1 MESNNAPEQYAIRDP
16 ILDSNLGLES
26 LPDLRTAK
34 EYARLC
40 FNIIQNQ
47 LYKHSQNFHSNT
59 SLDQDSLTDH
69 LAVPPRVNNQLCDGF
84 QYRTGTKPY
93 VAHEQQSKKWTGP
106 HRFRHDLE
114 SIVYVMVLTTF
125 LYSNPKTKDP
135 KAGSDENYWYDFDSR
150 QRDSESHFFRT
161 TKFVF
166 LLGHSEWSPPPIQAF
181 FSGFDLWLQR
191 LRFCL
196 FRGISTKNLRLAYQ
210 HRLTD
215 KSEDD
220 TDQDEIWPELK
231 LKEDF
236 DEDTLGGWVSYDK
249 LFLIMHQFEGEQLET
264 YSLEWQT
271 FLRSTQK
278 NEQV

>member
-1 MESNNAPEQYAIRDP
+1 P
-16 ILDSNLGLES
+16 
-26 LPDLRTAK
+26 
-34 EYARLC
+34 
-40 FNIIQNQ
+40 
-47 LYKHSQNFHSNT
+47 T
-59 SLDQDSLTDH
+59 S
-69 LAVPPRVNNQLCDGF
+69 RF
-84 QYRTGTKPY
+84 RTGTNFTW
-93 VAHEQQSKKWTGP
+93 QQLTVKWEGP
-106 HRFRHDLE
+106 HRYRHDLE
-114 SIVYVMVLTTF
+114 SVFYVILLFAF
-125 LYSNPKTKDP
+125 LHLNPSTKEPEPYDEYYSYHECHQQD
-135 KAGSDENYWYDFDSR
+135 DRF
-150 QRDSESHFFRT
+150 
-161 TKFVF
+161 FVF

-249 LFLIMHQFEGEQLET
+249 LFLIMHRFEGEQLET
-264 YSLEWQT
+264 
-271 FLRSTQK
+271 
-278 NEQV
+278 